1 MDEEGK
7 RMEVDNR
14 AGKGILKNALL
25 EEVKNKANG
34 YLESFRAKKDFCKK
48 AFGAEIRSITR

>member
-1 MDEEGK
+1 MIRMDEEGK

-14 AGKGILKNALL
+14 AGKGILKNALW

-34 YLESFRAKKDFCKK
+34 YPESFRAKKDFL
-48 AFGAEIRSITR
+48 